1 MKLPRVKK
9 KLLTDLDTIF
19 ISFMYHLD
27 GVALNDIHRLY
38 YRRSIPYSKNLP
50 GMRKHLDN
58 LDDLVIPW
66 LVLAREAAINRFP
79 NELEEYVYSKLDF
92 IYKESIKPYTEVISK
107 LEIIYQDTFKSY
119 APCLIDRADLD
130 LISLEIKKNRLL
142 IRAIEE
148 KYLYIKQ
155 KLENEDE
162 LLEYEDGIENV

>member
-38 YRRSIPYSKNLP
+38 YRRSIPYSAGLP

-66 LVLAREAAINRFP
+66 LVLAREASINRFP
-79 NELEEYVYSKLDF
+79 DELEDYTFYFLQS
-92 IYKESIKPYTEVISK
+92 IYQQSIKPYTEIISK
-107 LEIIYQDTFKSY
+107 LETIYHQTFSNY
-119 APCLIDRADLD
+119 AECVIDFSELD

-148 KYLYIKQ
+148 KYLFIKQ
-155 KLENEDE
+155 KLENNDE